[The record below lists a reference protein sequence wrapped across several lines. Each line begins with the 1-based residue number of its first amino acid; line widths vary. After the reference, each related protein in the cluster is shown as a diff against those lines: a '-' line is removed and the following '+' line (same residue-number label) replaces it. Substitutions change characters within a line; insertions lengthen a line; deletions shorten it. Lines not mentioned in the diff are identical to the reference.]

1 MINVEKN
8 KNWNKSFNI
17 INVFTVS
24 FEQIIVSFL
33 EKTFYLF
40 NIYTDPKPLN
50 GNVYSI
56 NII

>member
-33 EKTFYLF
+33 EKTFNLF
-40 NIYTDPKPLN
+40 QIYGN
-50 GNVYSI
+50 GNEYSL